1 MDNPLVI
8 FFKVLLIIAIAA
20 LIYIIGSM
28 IQQTQTIQLNFN
40 PFVQQ
45 SCVSNIIVLENMN
58 INSSLEEAT
67 INAIENNLLCQIL
80 TENNIT
86 YNGP

>member
-8 FFKVLLIIAIAA
+8 FFKVLLIIVIVV

-40 PFVQQ
+40 PYVQQ
-45 SCVSNIIVLENMN
+45 SCISNIIAAENMN
-58 INSSLEEAT
+58 INSSLKEAA
-67 INAIENNLLCQIL
+67 INAIENSPFCQNL
-80 TENNIT
+80 TEDNIT
-86 YNGP
+86 YNG

>member
-8 FFKVLLIIAIAA
+8 FFKVLLIIVITA

-28 IQQTQTIQLNFN
+28 IQQTQTIQSNFN

-45 SCVSNIIVLENMN
+45 SCISNIITVENMN
-58 INSSLEEAT
+58 INSSLEEAA
-67 INAIENNLLCQIL
+67 INAIENSSFCQNL
-80 TENNIT
+80 TENNTI
-86 YNGP
+86 YNG

>member
-86 YNGP
+86 NNG